1 MLRRAAPSVLVL
13 ALVAACIP
21 DPKGD
26 FDDFVDRTAEDRAKE
41 PTVPEGGAGI
51 DAAPPTEAVEGLYY
65 GACLSALSSGDT
77 VRVLRFYTKTKFT
90 PGASAGGTLDLEL
103 FPLKAWDKANNDV
116 LPVEQSKVAESEIRG
131 KAVTAKAMAVDG
143 AGKFVAELG
152 TITMPGEANP
162 ITGRDIVIEKVV
174 LRGIFGDG
182 PRFCS
187 SLEGQITSPINQ
199 PLLAKDNICIFA
211 KAKDGDPA
219 TLFQRTEFVCQ

>member
-1 MLRRAAPSVLVL
+1 MLRRAASTALALV
-13 ALVAACIP
+13 LVAACIP

-26 FDDFVDRTAEDRAKE
+26 FGDFVDRTEVDRAKE
-41 PTVPEGGAGI
+41 PTVPEGGSGI
-51 DAAPPTEAVEGLYY
+51 DAAPPTVAVEGLYY

-90 PGASAGGTLDLEL
+90 PVAGEGGKLDLEL

-131 KAVTAKAMAVDG
+131 KPVTAKAMAVD
-143 AGKFVAELG
+143 ASGKFVADLG
-152 TITMPGEANP
+152 RITMPGEANP
-162 ITGRDIVIEKVV
+162 ITGRDIVIDNLV

-219 TLFQRTEFVCQ
+219 MQFERNEFVCQ